1 MIEIVK
7 HGDSTLSCECPEC
20 GCEFRFSPRDMLFDY
35 SEDTRMAEF
44 NYVVCPECGKDV
56 RETWDGHALP
66 DEWKKYEKRRKER
79 WGV

>member
-20 GCEFRFSPRDMLFDY
+20 GS
-35 SEDTRMAEF
+35 
-44 NYVVCPECGKDV
+44 DV
-56 RETWDGHALP
+56 RETWDGHALS